1 MRMTHTAITDIT
13 WGPQILKYDMV
24 KVNIHYIYKY
34 KHTYETKKGKLKR

>member
-24 KVNIHYIYKY
+24 KVNIVHYIYKY
-34 KHTYETKKGKLKR
+34 KHTYETKKEN